1 MVELPENKRFFRIGD
16 VSRLLEIKPYV
27 LRFWESEFSM
37 LRPNRADSKQ
47 RIYTKEDI
55 SLLLEI
61 KTLLH
66 SERLTIEGAKKRL
79 DQKYKKNSVKKYSD
93 MSSEEIVKALEKTIE
108 LLS

>member
-1 MVELPENKRFFRIGD
+1 MLKLPENKRFFRIGE

-27 LRFWESEFSM
+27 LRFWESEFSL

-47 RIYTKEDI
+47 RIYEKEDI
-55 SLLLEI
+55 ALLLEI

-79 DQKYKKNSVKKYSD
+79 EPKYNKNSIKKQPD
-93 MSSEEIVKALEKTIE
+93 MSSEEIIKELKKAVE

>member
-1 MVELPENKRFFRIGD
+1 MLNFSENKRFFRIGE

-27 LRFWESEFSM
+27 LRFWESEFLQ
-37 LRPNRADSKQ
+37 LRPDRADSKQ

-55 SLLLEI
+55 ALLIEI

-79 DQKYKKNSVKKYSD
+79 EQKYKKNSIKKQTTI
-93 MSSEEIVKALEKTIE
+93 SSEEIIKELKKTIE
-108 LLS
+108 FLS

>member
-1 MVELPENKRFFRIGD
+1 MLKLPENKRFFRIGD
-16 VSRLLEIKPYV
+16 VSRFLGIKPYV
-27 LRFWESEFSM
+27 LRFWESEFSL

-47 RIYTKEDI
+47 RIYKKEDI
-55 SLLLEI
+55 ALLLEI

-79 DQKYKKNSVKKYSD
+79 EQKYKGNRQESGI
-93 MSSEEIVKALEKTIE
+93 SSEEIIKELKKAIE

>member
-1 MVELPENKRFFRIGD
+1 MIELPENKRFFRIGD
-16 VSRLLEIKPYV
+16 VSRLLGIKPHV
-27 LRFWESEFSM
+27 LRFWESEFSV

-55 SLLLEI
+55 ALLLEI

-79 DQKYKKNSVKKYSD
+79 EQKYKKNSVKKHSD